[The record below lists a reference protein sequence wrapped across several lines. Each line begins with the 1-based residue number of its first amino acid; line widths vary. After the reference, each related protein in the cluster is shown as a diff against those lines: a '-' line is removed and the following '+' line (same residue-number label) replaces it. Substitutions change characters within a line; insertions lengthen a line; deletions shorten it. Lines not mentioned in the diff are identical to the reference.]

1 MLAVFV
7 NMITVFIGS
16 VVGIIFKNNLS
27 KKYERVVFISAGIIS
42 LTIGIS
48 MAIIT
53 EHILIF
59 AISIMLGG
67 LTGTML
73 SIEEKI
79 ESFGKIIKKTFLF
92 KDNAGN
98 FSLGFLT
105 SSILFCSGSMAIV
118 GSFQAGTNGNYDL
131 IFTKSV
137 IDGFVAIFMTTVY
150 GIGVAFSVISI
161 FVYQGALT
169 LLSSFLEPYVSQTM
183 LNEVSAVGGATVMM
197 IGLNL
202 LNITKIKTGDFLP
215 ALIYAIFL
223 VFAQDPDIL
232 QLGIP

>member
-16 VVGIIFKNNLS
+16 IVGIIFKNNLS

-202 LNITKIKTGDFLP
+202 LNIAKIKTGDFLP

-223 VFAQDPDIL
+223 VL
-232 QLGIP
+232 VIPYISFL

>member
-16 VVGIIFKNNLS
+16 IVGIIFKNNLS

-183 LNEVSAVGGATVMM
+183 LNDVSAVGGATVMM

-202 LNITKIKTGDFLP
+202 LNIAKIKTGDFLP

-223 VFAQDPDIL
+223 VL
-232 QLGIP
+232 VIPYISFL

>member
-7 NMITVFIGS
+7 NMISVFIGS
-16 VVGIIFKNNLS
+16 IVGIIFKNNLS

-53 EHILIF
+53 EYILIF

-79 ESFGKIIKKTFLF
+79 ESFGKIIKKTFSF

-150 GIGVAFSVISI
+150 GIGVAFSIISI

-223 VFAQDPDIL
+223 VL
-232 QLGIP
+232 VIPYISFL

>member
-16 VVGIIFKNNLS
+16 IVGIIFKNNLS

-79 ESFGKIIKKTFLF
+79 ESFGKIIKKTFSF

-98 FSLGFLT
+98 FSLVFLT

-223 VFAQDPDIL
+223 VL
-232 QLGIP
+232 VIPYISFL

>member
-16 VVGIIFKNNLS
+16 IVGIIFKNNLS

-79 ESFGKIIKKTFLF
+79 ESFGKIIKKTFSF

-202 LNITKIKTGDFLP
+202 LNITKIKMGDFLP

-223 VFAQDPDIL
+223 VL
-232 QLGIP
+232 VIPYISFL

>member
-16 VVGIIFKNNLS
+16 IVGIIFKNNLS

>member
-16 VVGIIFKNNLS
+16 IVGIIFKNNLS

-79 ESFGKIIKKTFLF
+79 ESFGKIIKKTFSF

-202 LNITKIKTGDFLP
+202 LNITNIKTGDFLP

-223 VFAQDPDIL
+223 VL
-232 QLGIP
+232 VIPYISFL